1 MNYEYLNAKLYMEKL
16 IIFKDFAKINP
27 EKLERDFANLP
38 EVASE
43 VSTIYARCVKDFGVS
58 KAYYDSIEAT
68 TYINIR
74 KDLLEKNEGK
84 ATDAL
89 VKAYVATNESVLEA
103 SIKVCEMEARLVGIK
118 NQYDIIMNAKRKYLE
133 AVKEQMK
140 LDIKYGNS

>member
-16 IIFKDFAKINP
+16 TLFKEFAKINP

-43 VSTIYARCVKDFGVS
+43 VSTVYARCVKDFGVS
-58 KAYYDSIEAT
+58 KAQYDSVEAIA
-68 TYINIR
+68 YINIR
-74 KDLLEKNEGK
+74 KDLLERNEGK

-89 VKAYVATNESVLEA
+89 VKAHVAADEAVLEA
-103 SIKVCEMEARLVGIK
+103 NIKMCEMEARLVGIK